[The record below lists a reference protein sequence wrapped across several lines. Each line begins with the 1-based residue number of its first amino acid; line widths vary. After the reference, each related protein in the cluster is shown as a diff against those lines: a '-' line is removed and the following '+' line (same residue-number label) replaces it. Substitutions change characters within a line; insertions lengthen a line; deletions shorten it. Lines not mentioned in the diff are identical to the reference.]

1 MQWLRVNAIALLI
14 GCFSLLG
21 AYISGSNQSVLLE
34 ARVTSVEVALKGGK
48 DLMLRLEKTSDI
60 SILQG
65 ARIAQQE
72 LINTE
77 QTIYLRDLKEELSRI
92 RTTTEVTNSILKEFK
107 EGVKQ
112 FTIATTS
119 LTIIVGRQDER
130 INNLEKSNDRR
141 EAVH

>member
-77 QTIYLRDLKEELSRI
+77 QTSYLRDLKEELSRI

-141 EAVH
+141 EIAH